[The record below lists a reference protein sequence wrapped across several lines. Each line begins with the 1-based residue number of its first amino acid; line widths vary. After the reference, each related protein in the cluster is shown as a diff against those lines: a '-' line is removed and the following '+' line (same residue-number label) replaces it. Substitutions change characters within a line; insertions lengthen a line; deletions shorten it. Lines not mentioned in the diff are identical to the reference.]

1 MKKLSEAVLEATMDK
16 LYIPVLGS
24 YRISQTFAEHV
35 QRRINNGWP
44 PGSYNGGI
52 DYACATGTTIIAAA
66 DGVVASTQQQTTGY
80 GWHIRINHGNGFLSI
95 YGHLSRIDVAA
106 GQTVKAGDQIGLSGN
121 TGNSTGP
128 HLHFEVRKDNVEWN
142 PEAVMVA
149 WQAVPSVPRPETPE
163 LPRVHVLPDVSL
175 RIRRSPGVASNNVVG
190 HVTEQD
196 GSLSVMQII
205 ENGSDVWLKIGHN
218 QYIAD
223 TYQGTVYVAWE

>member
-1 MKKLSEAVLEATMDK
+1 MSFDK

-52 DYACATGTTIIAAA
+52 DYACAMGTPIIAAA
-66 DGVVASTQQQTTGY
+66 DGVVASIQQQASGY
-80 GWHIRINHGNGFLSI
+80 GWHVRINHGSGFLSI
-95 YGHLSRIDVAA
+95 YGHMSRIDVAA
-106 GQTVKAGDQIGLSGN
+106 GKVVQAGDVLGLSGN

-142 PEAVMVA
+142 PEAMMVA
-149 WQAVPSVPRPETPE
+149 WQAAPSTPRPEIPE
-163 LPRVHVLPDVSL
+163 LPRVHVLPNVSL
-175 RIRRSPGVASNNVVG
+175 RVRRTAQVASNNITG
-190 HVTEQD
+190 QVTSRD
-196 GSLSVMQII
+196 GGLSVMQIV
-205 ENGSDVWLKIGHN
+205 EVGGDVWLKIGYR

-223 TYQGTVYVAWE
+223 TYRGTIFVEWE